1 MLFFYRT
8 QSRFHKPLK
17 TRKTMKLF
25 PHQEEARDFLLANR
39 RCILADQPRVGKTLP
54 AAAAAL
60 EHLPA
65 IIVCPAIAKTVWE
78 AAFNKLDPSV
88 PVRVIT
94 GKKQAAEI
102 ICSGVTIVNYDI
114 LSSVTAFTGIKTV
127 VFDECHRLKNNKAIR
142 TKAAMLM
149 MKKIDRVYALSGT
162 IVPNRPAELWPIL
175 HGLGIYRGGWF
186 DFVYRY
192 AKAWNPP
199 WGGLDVSGA
208 SNIPELKALV
218 RPHILRRRK
227 EDIFM
232 DYKEPQISLITF
244 DLPIDKREQ
253 NFDADSLMANPNAL
267 LAFEGLSE
275 IMREAGIRKAPLAVE
290 FINDLLQSGEPVVVF
305 AHHKD
310 VVSILFDGL
319 KEFKPV
325 MVVGDTPKDQRT
337 KNIDDFQ
344 SGKTKCFIGNISS
357 CGEGIDLS
365 ASDTI
370 VFVEPTWQTSAL
382 EQASSRVENINKNG
396 VKPLIYLLTVRAS
409 LDHTILDRVIKKQKI
424 VSQII

>member
-1 MLFFYRT
+1 MTITLY
-8 QSRFHKPLK
+8 
-17 TRKTMKLF
+17 
-25 PHQEEARDFLLANR
+25 PHQEEAKQFLLAHR

-54 AAAAAL
+54 TAAAAL
-60 EHLPA
+60 QHLPA
-65 IIVCPAIAKTVWE
+65 IIVCPAIAKSVWE
-78 AAFNKLDPSV
+78 AAINKLDPSV
-88 PVRVIT
+88 KVRVIN
-94 GKKQAAEI
+94 GKKQAGELIA
-102 ICSGVTIVNYDI
+102 SGVTIINYDI
-114 LSSVTAFTGIKTV
+114 LSSVTAHAGIQTV
-127 VFDECHRLKNNKAIR
+127 VFDECHRLANPKAIR

-175 HGLGIYRGGWF
+175 HGLGIYKGGWF

-218 RPHILRRRK
+218 RPHLLRRKK

-232 DYKEPQISLITF
+232 DYKDPQVSLITF

-253 NFDADSLMANPNAL
+253 KFDADALVANPNAI

-275 IMREAGIRKAPLAVE
+275 IMREAGIRKAPLAIE
-290 FINDLLQSGEPVVVF
+290 FIANLLKSDEPVVVF
-305 AHHKD
+305 AHHKE
-310 VVSILFDGL
+310 VVSMLFEGL

-325 MVVGDTPKDQRT
+325 MVVGDTPKDKRI

-365 ASDTI
+365 AADTI

-396 VKPLIYLLTVRAS
+396 SKPVIYLLTVRAS
-409 LDHTILDRVIKKQKI
+409 LDHTVLDRTLKKQKI
-424 VSQII
+424 ISQII

>member
-1 MLFFYRT
+1 MT
-8 QSRFHKPLK
+8 
-17 TRKTMKLF
+17 LF
-25 PHQEEARDFLLANR
+25 PHQEEAKQFLLANR

-60 EHLPA
+60 QHLPA

-88 PVRVIT
+88 LVRVIN

-114 LSSVTAFTGIKTV
+114 LSSVTTFSGIKTV

-162 IVPNRPAELWPIL
+162 PIPNRPIELWPIL

-186 DFVYRY
+186 DFAARY
-192 AKAWNPP
+192 ARLFSAP
-199 WGGLDVSGA
+199 WGMDVSGA
-208 SNIPELKALV
+208 SNIPELKALM
-218 RPHILRRRK
+218 RPHVLRRKK

-232 DYKEPQISLITF
+232 DYKQPQVSLVTF

-253 NFDADSLMANPNAL
+253 SFDADALVANPNAL
-267 LAFEGLSE
+267 MAFEGLAE
-275 IMREAGIRKAPLAVE
+275 IMREAGMRKIKAASE
-290 FINDLLQSGEPVVVF
+290 FISDLLQSGEPIVVF

-310 VVSILFDGL
+310 VVHGL
-319 KEFKPV
+319 VEELKDHKPV
-325 MVVGDTPKDQRT
+325 VVVGDTPSAKRT
-337 KNIDDFQ
+337 ENIAAFQ
-344 SGKTKCFIGNISS
+344 SGQTKVIVGNIAAMS
-357 CGEGIDLS
+357 EGVDLS
-365 ASDTI
+365 AADTI
-370 VFVEPTWQTSAL
+370 VFVECTWSTSAL
-382 EQASSRVENINKNG
+382 EQASSRVENINKSG
-396 VKPLIYLLTVRAS
+396 VKPVIYLLTIRAS
-409 LDHTILDRVIKKQKI
+409 LDHNVLAKVLKKQNI
-424 VSQII
+424 VNQII

>member
-1 MLFFYRT
+1 
-8 QSRFHKPLK
+8 
-17 TRKTMKLF
+17 MKLF
-25 PHQEEARDFLLANR
+25 THQEEARDFLLANR

-60 EHLPA
+60 QHLPA

-78 AAFNKLDPSV
+78 SAFNKLDPSV
-88 PVRVIT
+88 RVRVIN

-114 LSSVTAFTGIKTV
+114 LSSVTTFSGIKTV

-208 SNIPELKALV
+208 SNIPELKALM
-218 RPHILRRRK
+218 RPHVLRRKK
-227 EDIFM
+227 EDIFI
-232 DYKEPQISLITF
+232 DYQQPQVSLVTF
-244 DLPIDKREQ
+244 DLPVDKREQ
-253 NFDADSLMANPNAL
+253 QFDADALLANPNAL
-267 LAFEGLSE
+267 MAFEGLAE
-275 IMREAGIRKAPLAVE
+275 IMKEAGMRKVKAASE
-290 FINDLLQSGEPVVVF
+290 FISDLLQSGEPIVVF

-310 VVSILFDGL
+310 VVKELVEEL
-319 KEFKPV
+319 KDHKPV
-325 MVVGDTPKDQRT
+325 VVVGDTPSAKRT
-337 KNIDDFQ
+337 ENIAAFQ
-344 SGKTKCFIGNISS
+344 SGQTKVIVGNIAAMS
-357 CGEGIDLS
+357 EGVDLS
-365 ASDTI
+365 AADTI
-370 VFVEPTWQTSAL
+370 VFVECTWSTSAL
-382 EQASSRVENINKNG
+382 EQASSRVENINKSG
-396 VKPLIYLLTVRAS
+396 IKPVIYLLTIRAS
-409 LDHTILDRVIKKQKI
+409 LDHNVLAKVLKKQNI
-424 VSQII
+424 VNQII